1 MFIQMIKVPNLF
13 SIQISQKYY
22 NKVGTLNKLKIEQ
35 KMLYNMLVNLFHL
48 LDLQMLQ
55 KNHFMVLNKSQ
66 GQMQIFVQHKCHIN
80 QQIMQEHK

>member
-1 MFIQMIKVPNLF
+1 
-13 SIQISQKYY
+13 
-22 NKVGTLNKLKIEQ
+22 
-35 KMLYNMLVNLFHL
+35 MLVNLFQL

-66 GQMQIFVQHKCHIN
+66 VQMQIFVQHKCHTN